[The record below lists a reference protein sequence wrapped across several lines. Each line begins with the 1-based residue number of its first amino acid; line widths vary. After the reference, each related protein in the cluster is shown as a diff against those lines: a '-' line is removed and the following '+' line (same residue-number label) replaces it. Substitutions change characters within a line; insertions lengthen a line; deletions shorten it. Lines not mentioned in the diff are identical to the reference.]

1 MLDKMTPEE
10 KVGQLFLVT
19 FTGSTAN
26 EKSQIY
32 DLITHHH
39 VGGVVLRAEND
50 NFVAAPDTVSTAY
63 QLIAQLQDDEWQA
76 SLNQPVTNPQHK
88 YRYTHSFTGA
98 HNSSGE
104 LHSSFHRDF
113 PGWGWLSK

>member
-1 MLDKMTPEE
+1 MLSISPASSARASGVFQASVDADNAQQMLNKMTPEE

-19 FTGSTAN
+19 FTGSNAN

-32 DLITHHH
+32 DLIINHH

-63 QLIAQLQDDEWQA
+63 QLIAQLQDAE
-76 SLNQPVTNPQHK
+76 
-88 YRYTHSFTGA
+88 
-98 HNSSGE
+98 
-104 LHSSFHRDF
+104 
-113 PGWGWLSK
+113 